1 MPDTSA
7 VSAERRRQT
16 LTLAA
21 FQLLAYTI
29 PTYGSNYGKDYRGLL
44 SVAIEAG
51 QSLFSSLSAFDK
63 AVADVERVLAE
74 GEKDYTSRM
83 YNAYRDATDTQLG
96 RTHLADRDNYRVMS
110 AEEYALIEPMIT
122 KTGKSPY
129 NGKTITRT
137 LSINTPSYMD
147 PLCESHYTR

>member
-1 MPDTSA
+1 MDNF
-7 VSAERRRQT
+7 V
-16 LTLAA
+16 
-21 FQLLAYTI
+21 I
-29 PTYGSNYGKDYRGLL
+29 VNKHND
-44 SVAIEAG
+44 
-51 QSLFSSLSAFDK
+51 SLFSEPSRPSWKGTSYKSEGAAKAGITRTIKFYEK

-83 YNAYRDATDTQLG
+83 YNAYRDATDPALG
-96 RTHLADRDNYRVMS
+96 RTHKADRDNYRVMD

>member
-1 MPDTSA
+1 MSTFVIVNKHND
-7 VSAERRRQT
+7 
-16 LTLAA
+16 
-21 FQLLAYTI
+21 
-29 PTYGSNYGKDYRGLL
+29 
-44 SVAIEAG
+44 
-51 QSLFSSLSAFDK
+51 SLFSEPSRPSWKGTSYKSEGAAKAGITRTIKFYEK

-96 RTHLADRDNYRVMS
+96 RTHLADRDYYRVMS